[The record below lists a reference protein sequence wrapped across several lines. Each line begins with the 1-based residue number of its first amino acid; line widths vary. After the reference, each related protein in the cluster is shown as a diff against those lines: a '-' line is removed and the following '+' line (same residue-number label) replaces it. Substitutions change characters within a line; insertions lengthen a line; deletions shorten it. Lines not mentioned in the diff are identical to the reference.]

1 MPVIKLVFCHKNAWI
16 GNLQMRFSKP
26 IWDLRTWLLC
36 TIFSI
41 FLLLWLVVMPTWLGF
56 KKGFSYS
63 WIFFAPISIHS
74 AENRSLC
81 SMKWP
86 CWNNHPSIHIP
97 KVWVFWRISI
107 GHFIKHKFLISE
119 ELSVVLVVG
128 QNCPKSPP
136 TTKLRSGKEN
146 LHFWQIQIDRER
158 REWCIRYVLV
168 RVSST
173 KQTLMMAAVAC
184 RKKLYDKKNL
194 GLKR

>member
-1 MPVIKLVFCHKNAWI
+1 
-16 GNLQMRFSKP
+16 MRFSKP

-41 FLLLWLVVMPTWLGF
+41 FILLWLVVMPTWLGF

-81 SMKWP
+81 SMKWL

-119 ELSVVLVVG
+119 EWSVVLVVG

-146 LHFWQIQIDRER
+146 LHFWQIQIDRDENDAFVMFLFESLPLNKLWWR
-158 REWCIRYVLV
+158 RWHAEKSCMI
-168 RVSST
+168 
-173 KQTLMMAAVAC
+173 
-184 RKKLYDKKNL
+184 KKLGVKKIDRKL
-194 GLKR
+194 EIFRV